1 MKNKFAKIMCLALIA
16 IVMPCCILFAGCS
29 TDLVAVKDISYTR
42 TEGLSDIYTITYTNG
57 TTSEFRVKNGADGA
71 KGEDGKD
78 AQNVTITEIF
88 EKYKE
93 THAGATYEEFLKEY
107 LSFENNEKTKVINE
121 CLLSSF
127 ILYSEFKTT
136 EAVHTGFLST
146 GTINSVSRSGG
157 SGILYRLDNDY
168 AYIITNYHVVY
179 NSKANADNNGKLAY
193 RIVGYLY
200 GSEGANGV
208 VTDENGNEV
217 LKDGYQQYNYGKYGI
232 EFEFVGGSAEK
243 DLAVLRTNAT
253 NLKAINSQV
262 KPITFAD
269 EYVVGGTAIA
279 IGNIEGMGISITEG
293 VVSVDSEYITLSIDQ
308 QRKYRSMRIDTAI
321 YHGSS
326 GGGLFNEKGQL
337 IGITNSGDE
346 KDENINYAIP
356 LSVVKNT
363 VENIMYYYSDEDET
377 TTGAYKV
384 LLGVTVQAEDSK
396 YVYDKATG
404 KGRVVESIG
413 IVNIG
418 EGSIVSKMSLAE
430 GDILSAFYI
439 NGTEYVLD
447 RNYELGDLL
456 LNVREGDV
464 ICFKMNRG
472 SNAIN
477 SATYTITKS
486 DLVSLA

>member
-29 TDLVAVKDISYTR
+29 TGTVAVKDITYTR
-42 TEGLSDIYTITYTNG
+42 TEGLSDIYTITYTDG

-93 THAGATYEEFLKEY
+93 THANATYEEFLKEY

-127 ILYSEFKTT
+127 ILYSEFKVS
-136 EAVHTGFLST
+136 EVMQTGFYTTQTVS
-146 GTINSVSRSGG
+146 SVSRSGG
-157 SGILYRLDNDY
+157 SGVLYKIDDDY

-179 NSKANADNNGKLAY
+179 SSKANADNNGNLAY
-193 RIVGYLY
+193 RVVGYLY
-200 GSEGANGV
+200 GSEGANDV
-208 VTDENGNEV
+208 ITDETGNKV
-217 LKDGYQQYNYGKYGI
+217 LKDGYPQYDYGKYGI
-232 EFEFVGGSAEK
+232 EFEYVGGSVEK
-243 DLAVLRTNAT
+243 DLAVLRTSAA

-262 KPITFAD
+262 KPIAFAD
-269 EYVVGGTAIA
+269 EYTAGETAIA

-308 QRKYRSMRIDTAI
+308 QRRYRSMRIDTAI

-346 KDENINYAIP
+346 EDENINYAIP
-356 LSVVKNT
+356 LSIVKNT
-363 VENIMYYYSDEDET
+363 VENIMYYYSDTDEAT
-377 TTGAYKV
+377 VGAYKV
-384 LLGVTVQAEDSK
+384 LLGVTVQSDESK
-396 YVYDKATG
+396 YVYDKSTG
-404 KGRVVESIG
+404 KGKVVESIG
-413 IVNIG
+413 VTKIN
-418 EGSIVSKMSLAE
+418 EDSIASKMSLAE
-430 GDILSAFYI
+430 GDILVAFYI
-439 NGTEYVLD
+439 NGIEYALD

-456 LNVREGDV
+456 LAVREGDE
-464 ICFKMNRG
+464 IYFKVGRG
-472 SNAIN
+472 TNAVN
-477 SATYTITKS
+477 SATYTVAKA
-486 DLVSLA
+486 DLLELE